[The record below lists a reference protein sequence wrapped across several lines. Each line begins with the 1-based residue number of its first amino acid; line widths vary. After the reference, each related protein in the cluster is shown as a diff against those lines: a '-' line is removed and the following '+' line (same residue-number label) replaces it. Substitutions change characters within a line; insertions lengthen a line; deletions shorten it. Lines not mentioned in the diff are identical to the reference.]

1 MVMVARKPVVYGV
14 LPALIVGFLAMAVL
28 AVYGLLAASQIVFQA
43 AVVLLAVLTIL
54 AGGSVLW
61 LALTDPAP

>member
-14 LPALIVGFLAMAVL
+14 LPALIVGFLAMAGL

-54 AGGSVLW
+54 AGFSVLW
-61 LALTDPAP
+61 LALTDPTP

>member
-14 LPALIVGFLAMAVL
+14 LPALVVGFLAMAGL

-54 AGGSVLW
+54 AGFSVFW